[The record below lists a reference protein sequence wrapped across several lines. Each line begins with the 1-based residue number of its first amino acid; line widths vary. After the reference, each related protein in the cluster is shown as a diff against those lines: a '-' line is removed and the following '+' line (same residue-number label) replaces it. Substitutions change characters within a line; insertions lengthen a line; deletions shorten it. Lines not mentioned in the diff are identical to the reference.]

1 VTVDSKT
8 RSRPHGR
15 LLSRIGV
22 VSAVGPVATVL
33 IVAALVVA
41 RLGRA
46 GRAAL
51 VVARLGRGMDAAVV
65 ADLELAGCH
74 GGVVT
79 AEPLPAPVVTL
90 IAYESGLGRG

>member
-33 IVAALVVA
+33 IV
-41 RLGRA
+41 
-46 GRAAL
+46 AAL